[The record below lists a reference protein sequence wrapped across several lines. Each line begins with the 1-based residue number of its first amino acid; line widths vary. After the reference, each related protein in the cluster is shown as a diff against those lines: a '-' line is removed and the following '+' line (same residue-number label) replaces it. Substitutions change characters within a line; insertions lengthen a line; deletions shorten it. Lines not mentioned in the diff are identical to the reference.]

1 MNKKTVSKIDKEMVK
16 LEAILYASGRP
27 IEIEKL
33 KGVLKTSSRKR
44 VLNLIR
50 ELANIYEARG
60 GALII
65 EELPEDMVAL
75 KVREEYSEVAKA
87 FASKPL
93 LKPGPLK
100 TLSYIAYHE
109 PVEVREVL
117 SRLGKRAQSHL
128 RTLEEMAL
136 ITREEGDEGLI
147 LRTTRYFA
155 DYFRL
160 EAEKGDPKQ
169 QLRSLF
175 EGLRIKKLDNGDSP
189 QPPAGEEASGML
201 TSTPEAIAYIA
212 GGLEG
217 SDTSQ
222 GH

>member
-1 MNKKTVSKIDKEMVK
+1 MNKKTVSNIDEEMVK

-27 IEIEKL
+27 VEIEKL
-33 KGVLKTSSRKR
+33 KGVLKTSSRKK

-75 KVREEYSEVAKA
+75 KVREEYSDVARA

-93 LKPGPLK
+93 LKLGPLK

-136 ITREEGDEGLI
+136 ITREEGGDGLI

-155 DYFRL
+155 DHFRL

-175 EGLRIKKLDNGDSP
+175 EGLKIKKLDNGDSP
-189 QPPAGEEASGML
+189 QPPAREEASGML

-212 GGLEG
+212 GGLDE
-217 SDTSQ
+217 SDTPQ